1 MLLKLGNATCF
12 LTWTILQLSF
22 FLAPTTYPPT
32 QSQLPI
38 LQISC
43 ATYPHKYILFLGIF
57 FFFNVLRAQQLE
69 SDSDTDSSEEGSK
82 YSTRKQKRKSKQ
94 SLKQTRSSDS
104 DNISDDDDAPTPVKC
119 ISEPKTLPCK
129 FKFLR

>member
-1 MLLKLGNATCF
+1 MLHASWPGQF
-12 LTWTILQLSF
+12 RSFPFF

-43 ATYPHKYILFLGIF
+43 ATYPQKYIVFLGI

-69 SDSDTDSSEEGSK
+69 SDSDTDSNEGDSK
-82 YSTRKQKRKSKQ
+82 YFTRKQKQKSKQ
-94 SLKQTRSSDS
+94 SPKQTRSSDA

-119 ISEPKTLPCK
+119 VSEPKTLPCK
-129 FKFLR
+129 FIFLRW